1 MPILTWIR
9 DGSRIKATHKTKSR
23 TFVFTCGMTYAGR
36 FRVDVFTEETKAQH
50 AYTSDTVEGAMRIA
64 EQFAQKR
71 PKI

>member
-1 MPILTWIR
+1 MPVLTWVR

-23 TFVFTCGMTYAGR
+23 TFVFTCAMTYAGR
-36 FRVDVFTEETKAQH
+36 FRVDIFTEETKAQH

-64 EQFAQKR
+64 EQFAEKR